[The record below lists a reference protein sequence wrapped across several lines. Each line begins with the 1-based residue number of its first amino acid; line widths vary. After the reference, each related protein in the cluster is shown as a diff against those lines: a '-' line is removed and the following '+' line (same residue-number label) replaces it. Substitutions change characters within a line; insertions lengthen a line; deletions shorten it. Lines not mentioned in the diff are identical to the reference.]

1 MTTDDRPD
9 PYAWTPPDAP
19 RETWSDA
26 DWLRDM
32 ARSNFVTEDIARADK
47 IATMLDGLA
56 SIVAVMRTD
65 LDMLAEA
72 VVADVAAELK
82 HVKTQLEHVRE
93 AVTDWPDVGTAQDA
107 IDRVGDVLAGR
118 R

>member
-1 MTTDDRPD
+1 MSYD
-9 PYAWTPPDAP
+9 PYDWTPPDSP

-26 DWLRDM
+26 DWLRAE
-32 ARSNFVTEDIARADK
+32 ARANFVTEDIERADK
-47 IATMLDGLA
+47 IARMLDGMA
-56 SIVAVMRTD
+56 AIVAVMRTN
-65 LDMLAEA
+65 LDVLAEA

-82 HVKTQLEHVRE
+82 HVKSQLEQVRE

-107 IDRVGDVLAGR
+107 IDRIGDVLAGR